1 MSISSEIQALNTSRQ
16 NIAAAITQKG
26 GTVSESDGF
35 SQFASEI
42 QNLPSG
48 GSGNPLLTSIDVSD
62 FSGTTFND
70 CRSYITDVTIP
81 SGVTSIGSY
90 AFQQCTGLTSVT
102 IPSGVTSI
110 GSYAFQQCTGLT
122 SVTIPNNVTAVE
134 QSAFSQCTN
143 LTSVNIGSSL
153 TYLGIQMFS
162 YCTSLTSITIPSN
175 IVTIA
180 GGALI
185 GCTGLTKI
193 IIERTTPPTLQY
205 TNALQ
210 DTNNCP
216 IYVPAA
222 SVDAYKAANNWSDY
236 ASRIEAIPSE

>member
-70 CRSYITDVTIP
+70 CRSYITD
-81 SGVTSIGSY
+81 
-90 AFQQCTGLTSVT
+90 VT